1 MQGEQLLQD
10 PAFSEALKRSPFEE
24 KDLPVLAT
32 SIADTFDRMTPEQKV
47 ELRKATDELETLS
60 VEELTT
66 LDQAFAYIQENSD
79 RYAEVVGQI
88 IATGALDREDLP
100 EEYNADVIA
109 VVRALVQQAIRKVGG
124 GQESAA
130 PGPAPEQPGFARG
143 GIVSLQKSAQQVQS
157 AGRNG
162 DSVLAHINP
171 MEAAM
176 LKRMGGR
183 GTINPKTG
191 LPEFGWFSN
200 VWKAVRPVLKIG
212 AQIVGTAV
220 LSQFVG
226 PVAAGAIVGG
236 VSSLL
241 SGGNARENLTAALF
255 GGVSAGLTAG
265 ISSSFSGGSF
275 FDAAT
280 SGGSLFG
287 GGAPQGNAISDFFG
301 ITGGGGTPA
310 AGTAGAEGVR
320 PSVDVPSDAG
330 GGEIYSSD
338 PSKSVVSQVTKP
350 TVSAPSE
357 FFGKATKFATEN
369 KLPLLIGAGAG
380 LLASSA
386 MGGKE
391 KPAPSLASG
400 KTGFDYLRENPE
412 RYAFD
417 TSRFN
422 PVAPTTYPVFP
433 GGGYVNSQQASA
445 RAPVYDFTQIRY
457 PTSGGS
463 GIMAAKAGGH
473 INGPGSGTSDSI
485 PARLSDGEFVM
496 TAQAVRG
503 AGGGS
508 RAKGA
513 RKMYDLMNKFE
524 RMA

>member
-10 PAFSEALKRSPFEE
+10 PAFSEALKRSPFEA
-24 KDLPVLAT
+24 KDLPTLAT

-47 ELRKATDELETLS
+47 ELRKATDELATLS

-100 EEYNADVIA
+100 AEYNADVIA
-109 VVRALVQQAIRKVGG
+109 VVRALIQQTIRKVGG
-124 GQESAA
+124 GQEPAA
-130 PGPAPEQPGFARG
+130 PGPTPEQPGFARG
-143 GIVSLQKSAQQVQS
+143 GIVSLQKAAQRVQS
-157 AGRNG
+157 AGRKG

-191 LPEFGWFSN
+191 LPEFGWFSK

-220 LSQFVG
+220 LSPFVG

-241 SGGNARENLTAALF
+241 SGGNARENLTSALF
-255 GGVSAGLTAG
+255 GGATAGLTAG
-265 ISSSFSGGSF
+265 ISSTISGGGF
-275 FDAAT
+275 WDAAT
-280 SGGSLFG
+280 SGGSFFG
-287 GGAPQGNAISDFFG
+287 GGAPRGNTISDFFG
-301 ITGGGGTPA
+301 ITGGGDQAAAAAA
-310 AGTAGAEGVR
+310 AGEGVR
-320 PSVDVPSDAG
+320 PSVGIPSDAG

-338 PSKSVVSQVTKP
+338 PSKSVVSQAVKP
-350 TVSAPSE
+350 TVAAPTTA
-357 FFGKATKFATEN
+357 FGKAVNYATEN
-369 KLPLLIGAGAG
+369 KWPLLIGAGAG
-380 LLASSA
+380 AVAASA
-386 MGGKE
+386 MGGEDKAPE
-391 KPAPSLASG
+391 KLTPG
-400 KTGFDYLRENPE
+400 KTGFDYLEENPE

-417 TSRFN
+417 ISKFSLPST
-422 PVAPTTYPVFP
+422 PTNLVFP
-433 GGGYVNSQQASA
+433 TGGYVPSSGSSDK
-445 RAPVYDFTQIRY
+445 APIYDYTRPRY
-457 PTSGGS
+457 AAYDSS
-463 GIMAAKAGGH
+463 GIMSAKVGGH
-473 INGPGSGTSDSI
+473 ISGPGNGTSDSI

-496 TAQAVRG
+496 TAKAVRG
-503 AGGGS
+503 AGSGS

-513 RKMYDLMNKFE
+513 QKMYDLMNKFE

>member
-10 PAFSEALKRSPFEE
+10 QSFSETLKRSPFEE

-47 ELRKATDELETLS
+47 ELRKATEGLEALS

-66 LDQAFAYIQENSD
+66 LDQAFAYIQENSE
-79 RYAEVVGQI
+79 RYPEVVGQI
-88 IATGALDREDLP
+88 VATGALDKEDLP

-109 VVRALVQQAIRKVGG
+109 VVRSLIQQTIRKVGG
-124 GQESAA
+124 GQESEA

-143 GIVSLQKSAQQVQS
+143 GIVSLQKAAQQVQS
-157 AGRNG
+157 AGRKG

-191 LPEFGWFSN
+191 LPEFGWFSSI
-200 VWKAVRPVLKIG
+200 WKAVRPVLKIG

-220 LSQFVG
+220 LTPFVG
-226 PVAAGAIVGG
+226 PIAAGAIVGG

-241 SGGNARENLTAALF
+241 SGGNARENITAALF
-255 GGVSAGLTAG
+255 GGASAGLTAG
-265 ISSSFSGGSF
+265 ISSSLSNGSFFDGAFSGGSF
-275 FDAAT
+275 
-280 SGGSLFG
+280 FG

-301 ITGGGGTPA
+301 FTGGGGTPA
-310 AGTAGAEGVR
+310 AGAAAGEGIR

-338 PSKSVVSQVTKP
+338 PSKSVVSQATKP

-357 FFGKATKFATEN
+357 FFGKAANYVKEN
-369 KLPLLIGAGAG
+369 KFPLLIGAGVGALAG
-380 LLASSA
+380 GA

-391 KPAPSLASG
+391 KPPGKIKSG
-400 KTGFDYLRENPE
+400 KTGFDYLAENPE

-417 TSRFN
+417 ISKFRPT
-422 PVAPTTYPVFP
+422 VAPTYPVFP
-433 GGGYVNSQQASA
+433 GGGYVSSEQASA
-445 RAPVYDFTQIRY
+445 RAPIYDFTQIRY
-457 PTSGGS
+457 PTSDGN
-463 GIMAAKAGGH
+463 GIMAARAGGH
-473 INGPGSGTSDSI
+473 INGPGNGTSDSI